1 MKTGSKASKDVQQTS
16 QKISSRLTR
25 KIMQPPKRGTISR
38 SRIRKVIREVISS
51 RPISNEG

>member
-1 MKTGSKASKDVQQTS
+1 
-16 QKISSRLTR
+16 
-25 KIMQPPKRGTISR
+25 MQPPKRGTISR